1 MTISSS
7 VISSDSAQADGR
19 RYIREVHTDHLG
31 REHVVIYLC
40 PAGFDAEAAMAAR
53 VAGLETGM
61 RDGEIASNIAN
72 VFALGSLATVVR
84 DYSTVAQNAAA
95 ARAAYQTATSFQ
107 AMMMGDYLA
116 TLTDAQLRTAFGLTQ
131 GQVDT
136 LRTNKLTPASEA
148 ATAMRAMTGNGG

>member
-31 REHVVIYLC
+31 REHVVLYLA
-40 PAGFDAEAAMAAR
+40 PASWDAAAVMAAR

-72 VFALGSLATVVR
+72 VFSLGAFATVTL
-84 DYSTVAQNAAA
+84 DYSTGAQNAAA
-95 ARAAYQTATSFQ
+95 AREAYKSASSFQ

-116 TLTDAQLRTAFGLTQ
+116 TLSDAVLRNIFGLTQ
-131 GQVDT
+131 NQVTT

-148 ATAMRAMTGNGG
+148 ATAMRAMTGEA